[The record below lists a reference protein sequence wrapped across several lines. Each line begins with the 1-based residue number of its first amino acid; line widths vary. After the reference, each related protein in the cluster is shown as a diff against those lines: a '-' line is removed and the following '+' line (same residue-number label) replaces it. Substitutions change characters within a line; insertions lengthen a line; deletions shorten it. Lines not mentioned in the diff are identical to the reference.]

1 MPNKDIDDLVRFLK
15 DKQISTITKKYHSYL
30 TFHGLKDAN
39 VFILKEGI
47 IKTSVILQ
55 DGREFN
61 ISYINQP
68 DVISLLHDEAL
79 QYDEQPFNVR
89 IESETATFY
98 QVNRVEF
105 WQYVNA
111 NSELQNYVKQYYR
124 HRLSETLARI
134 QRLTMNGKMGALANF
149 LHDIAEK
156 FGRDLPDGAGV
167 LIDFNVTNE
176 DIAGFCGIA
185 NQTSVSRMMRKLK
198 LEDIIDFSMSND
210 RKRRI
215 IITNMKKLD
224 DYIAY

>member
-124 HRLSETLARI
+124 HRLSETFARI

-167 LIDFNVTNE
+167 IVKDE
-176 DIAGFCGIA
+176 
-185 NQTSVSRMMRKLK
+185 
-198 LEDIIDFSMSND
+198 
-210 RKRRI
+210 
-215 IITNMKKLD
+215 
-224 DYIAY
+224 